1 MCEKAFETNG
11 TVIGRYIVD
20 IGNSASDEVLSGTV
34 RMFTVIEVTDKGV
47 QQANVNIKTS
57 SNDAEYIKKLN
68 NENDHRVFEKVAKE
82 ISGSEVTDIEV
93 TTPATTKTANK
104 AMASSARY
112 VVTFGDDEIMY
123 L

>member
-20 IGNSASDEVLSGTV
+20 NGNASSDPVLSGTI

-57 SNDAEYIKKLN
+57 SNDAEYINKLN

>member
-1 MCEKAFETNG
+1 M
-11 TVIGRYIVD
+11 VI
-20 IGNSASDEVLSGTV
+20 VLQLSV

-104 AMASSARY
+104 AMASPARY
-112 VVTFGDDEIMY
+112 AVTWGDDEIMY